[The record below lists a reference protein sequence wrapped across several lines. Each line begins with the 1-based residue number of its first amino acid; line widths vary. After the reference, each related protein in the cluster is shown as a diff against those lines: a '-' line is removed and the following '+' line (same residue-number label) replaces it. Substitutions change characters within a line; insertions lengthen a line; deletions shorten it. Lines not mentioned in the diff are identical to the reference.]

1 MYHLFIISDATGK
14 TAEQTI
20 NAALT
25 QFSEIETEI
34 KLCPQVHTEKQVQEI
49 VIEASEVGGFI
60 VHTVVSDQ
68 MRNIIVRTGQL
79 HNVETIDLMGP
90 ILAQL
95 SVQFANA
102 PSEKPGLFRQLNK
115 AYFQRIEAME
125 FVLRHDDGQR
135 VHELDKAEIV
145 LIGVS
150 RTFKTP
156 LSIYLAFKGW
166 FVANVPIILD
176 FGLPPKIYN
185 LPPNKVFGLTTDA
198 RNLSAL
204 RRVRHDH
211 LGGATGDYANINYV
225 QRELQYMENIFRKR
239 QDWPVIKVTN
249 KPIEEIASEILTV
262 LRKKYAS
269 DSGKKEFE

>member
-1 MYHLFIISDATGK
+1 MFHIFILSDGTGK

-25 QFSEIETEI
+25 QFVKMETEV
-34 KLCPQVHTEKQVQEI
+34 KLFPEVRTEKHVKEI
-49 VIEASEVGGFI
+49 FIEAAKVGGFI

-68 MRNIIVRTGQL
+68 MRNLILRTGQL

-90 ILAQL
+90 LLAQL
-95 SVQFANA
+95 SLQFANA
-102 PSEKPGLFRQLNK
+102 PSERPGLFRQLNK

-156 LSIYLAFKGW
+156 LSIYLAYKGW
-166 FVANVPIILD
+166 FVAKVPIILD
-176 FGLPPKIYN
+176 FGLPPKIYD
-185 LPPNKVFGLTTDA
+185 LPANRVFGLTTEA
-198 RNLSAL
+198 RNLSVL

-225 QRELQYMENIFRKR
+225 QRELNYMESILKKR
-239 QDWPVIKVTN
+239 PDWPVIKVTN
-249 KPIEEIASEILTV
+249 KPIEEIASEILTI
-262 LRKKYAS
+262 LRKKYATNS
-269 DSGKKEFE
+269 EKKEFE

>member
-1 MYHLFIISDATGK
+1 MFHIFILSDGTGK

-25 QFSEIETEI
+25 QFVKMETEV
-34 KLCPQVHTEKQVQEI
+34 KLFPEVRTEKQVKEI
-49 VIEASEVGGFI
+49 FMEAAEVGGFI

-68 MRNIIVRTGQL
+68 MRNFILRTGQL

-90 ILAQL
+90 LLAQL
-95 SVQFANA
+95 SLQFANA

-156 LSIYLAFKGW
+156 LSIYLAYKGW

-176 FGLPPKIYN
+176 FGLPPKIFD
-185 LPPNKVFGLTTDA
+185 LPLNRVFGLTTDA
-198 RNLSAL
+198 RNLSVL

-211 LGGATGDYANINYV
+211 LGGATGDYANINHI
-225 QRELQYMENIFRKR
+225 QRELKYMESIFKKR
-239 QDWPVIKVTN
+239 PDWPVIKVTN
-249 KPIEEIASEILTV
+249 KPIEEIATEILTI
-262 LRKKYAS
+262 LRKKYEF
-269 DSGKKEFE
+269 DSGKREFV